1 MKNKILIIDDSK
13 DILFAISEFFL
24 MKDWEVYT
32 APAMDEALKIVSTKK
47 LDIIIIDYH
56 MPYINGIMGV
66 KLIRQIDENVPIIAL
81 TIEGMENIAE
91 EFFLAGA
98 DDFAIKPIKVLDLYS
113 RVKVHMS
120 KQNTLLSKKE
130 NIKNE
135 EFREYQKGINNNTIS
150 LIEEKMKKLKE
161 YVTIET
167 ISEIT
172 GLSTQTIN
180 KYMNYLIKVGMID
193 LKIVYGKVGRPR
205 NEYLWLKK

>member
-98 DDFAIKPIKVLDLYS
+98 NDFAIKPIKVLDLYS

-130 NIKNE
+130 NVKNE

>member
-180 KYMNYLIKVGMID
+180 KYMNYLIKIGMID
-193 LKIVYGKVGRPR
+193 LKIVYVKVGRPR

>member
-32 APAMDEALKIVSTKK
+32 APAMNEALKIVSTKK

-180 KYMNYLIKVGMID
+180 KYMNYLIKIGMID

>member
-98 DDFAIKPIKVLDLYS
+98 NDFAIKPIKVLDLYS

-130 NIKNE
+130 NVKNE

-180 KYMNYLIKVGMID
+180 KYMNYLIKIGMID

>member
-66 KLIRQIDENVPIIAL
+66 KLIRQIDETVPIIAL

-180 KYMNYLIKVGMID
+180 KYMNYLIKIGMID

>member
-180 KYMNYLIKVGMID
+180 KYMNYLIKIGMID
-193 LKIVYGKVGRPR
+193 LEIVYGKVGRPR

>member
-32 APAMDEALKIVSTKK
+32 APAMDEALKIASTKK

-180 KYMNYLIKVGMID
+180 KYMNYLIKIGMID

>member
-150 LIEEKMKKLKE
+150 LIEEKIKKLKE

-180 KYMNYLIKVGMID
+180 KYMNYLIKIGMID

>member
-56 MPYINGIMGV
+56 IPYINGIMGV

-180 KYMNYLIKVGMID
+180 KYMNYLIKIGMID

>member
-180 KYMNYLIKVGMID
+180 KYMNYLIKIGMID

>member
-56 MPYINGIMGV
+56 MPYINGVMGV

-98 DDFAIKPIKVLDLYS
+98 NDFAIKPIKVLDLYS

>member
-1 MKNKILIIDDSK
+1 MKNKILIIGDSK

-180 KYMNYLIKVGMID
+180 KYMNYLIKIGMID